1 MIEVI
6 KNKKSIATEAY
17 RALRTNIQ
25 FSNFDQEMQVITVTS
40 STPGEGKSTTMSNLA
55 ATFAQ
60 AGKRTIIIDADMR
73 KPTIHKQFD
82 LAKMRGLS
90 SVLVGVEKFETC
102 IQKNK
107 DQENL
112 DILVCGPIPPNP
124 AEMLG
129 SQKMADFIAQLR
141 TQYDVILIDA
151 PPVLAVADA
160 QILAQIAD
168 GVILVAAYNQV
179 QKDQLAEAKKR
190 LDKVNA
196 HILGV
201 VMNKVDMKNQ
211 NGDYYYYYY
220 QNN

>member
-6 KNKKSIATEAY
+6 KNSKSIATEAY

-40 STPGEGKSTTMSNLA
+40 ATPGEGKSTTMANLA
-55 ATFAQ
+55 ATYAQ

-73 KPTIHKQFD
+73 KPTIHKRFD

-90 SVLVGVEKFETC
+90 SVLVGVESFEKC
-102 IQKNK
+102 VQHIQS
-107 DQENL
+107 QENL
-112 DILVCGPIPPNP
+112 DALVCGPIPPNP
-124 AEMLG
+124 SEMLA
-129 SQKMADFIAQLR
+129 SQKMADFIAYLR

-160 QILAQIAD
+160 QILAQIVD
-168 GVILVAAYNQV
+168 GTILVAASNQV
-179 QKDQLAEAKKR
+179 KKEQLAEAKKR

-211 NGDYYYYYY
+211 GDYYYYY
-220 QNN
+220 QK

>member
-17 RALRTNIQ
+17 RVLRTNIQ
-25 FSNFDQEMQVITVTS
+25 FSNFDQDLQVMTVTS
-40 STPGEGKSTTMSNLA
+40 ATPGEGKSTTMSNLA

-102 IQKNK
+102 VQKSK

-124 AEMLG
+124 SEMVG
-129 SQKMADFIAQLR
+129 SHKMADFIAYLR

-179 QKDQLAEAKKR
+179 QKDQLAEATKR
-190 LDKVNA
+190 LQKVEAN
-196 HILGV
+196 ILGV